1 MHIFQNIFKDP
12 YFNLALEE
20 YFFDHLD
27 QDYFFLW
34 RNEPSVII
42 GNHQKAE
49 EAVDLEFARSKD
61 IKIVR
66 RLTGGAAV
74 YHDLGNINFTFI
86 QNSEDPKSIDKRRFM
101 QPVIDILKKFE
112 VAVELDGTTD
122 MTIDSKKISGN
133 AEYIHGN
140 RILHHGSILY
150 ESDLQNLSKNLKV
163 KPANYSGDQDNA
175 NKPVTNIVDHMPEKI
190 NIDQFLNLLQAE
202 MTDHLNG
209 VPYEIDQNEVKNIN
223 ELADKKYRTDAW
235 NFEKKAQKEYHL
247 D

>member
-12 YFNLALEE
+12 FFNLALEE

-34 RNEPSVII
+34 RSEPSVII

-49 EAVDLEFARSKD
+49 EAVDLEFAKSKG
-61 IKIVR
+61 IKVVR
-66 RLTGGAAV
+66 RLTGGSAV

-86 QNSEDPKSIDKRRFM
+86 QNTDHPKSIDKRRFM
-101 QPVIDILKKFE
+101 QPVIDVLKKFE
-112 VAVELDGTTD
+112 VAAELDGTTD
-122 MTIDSKKISGN
+122 ITINGKKISGN

-150 ESDLQNLSKNLKV
+150 ESDLQNLSKSLKV
-163 KPANYSGDQDNA
+163 KPANYSGDQDHA
-175 NKPVTNIVDHMPEKI
+175 NKPVTNIVDQMPEKI
-190 NIDQFLNLLQAE
+190 KIDQFLNLLQSE
-202 MTDHLNG
+202 MTDQLNG
-209 VPYEIDQNEVKNIN
+209 VPYEIDQNQVKNIN